1 MLTAKTGLIRAKAVL
16 DQVGNTGY
24 TRLVAKVMVSLPD
37 ELLERIDARVRMRH
51 ATRSGFL
58 RELAERELTSDEER
72 EWEEIEELL
81 GEPVPLGGDAALLIK
96 QDRRSH

>member
-1 MLTAKTGLIRAKAVL
+1 L

-37 ELLERIDARVRMRH
+37 ELLERIDARARMRH